1 MATEM
6 LSEHFTLAE
15 FTYSQTA
22 SRAGIPNTPT
32 EEAHEHL
39 RALAEVMEAVR
50 ALCGDNPVTITSGY
64 RNAQVNALVG
74 GSTNSA
80 HISGLACDF
89 IVPAWGTPLDICRLL
104 EPELA
109 DLRIDQL
116 IREFDSPEGSGWV
129 HLAIC
134 GPGDTP
140 DCQCLTITNSGT
152 TEGFA

>member
-1 MATEM
+1 M
-6 LSEHFTLAE
+6 LSEHFSLQE
-15 FTYSQTA
+15 MIYSQTA
-22 SRAGIPNTPT
+22 ARAGIPNTPT

-39 RALAEVMEAVR
+39 QALAEVMEMVR

-64 RNAQVNALVG
+64 RNEKVNALVG

-89 IVPAWGTPLDICRLL
+89 IVPAYGTPLDICRIL

-116 IREFDSPEGSGWV
+116 IHEYGDWV
-129 HLAIC
+129 HLAIAP
-134 GPGDTP
+134 PGEP
-140 DCQCLTITNSGT
+140 ADCECLTITNAGT
-152 TEGFA
+152 TTGFA